1 MTTDDR
7 KPRRSRPLTADEHAL
22 WSHVTRSIAPLRR
35 VRPQR
40 EAEPAAEENHPKP
53 AKPAPAAPAV
63 RIPLPHPAPRPPGL
77 APIDRRLK
85 QKLARGREAIDA
97 SIDLH
102 GLTQA
107 EAHVVL
113 VRFLRNARANGA
125 RLVLVI
131 TGKGA
136 RSDDFAADRGVLRRQ
151 VPLWLRSAE
160 LREAVIGFDWAHA
173 AHGGE
178 GALYVRIRRARE
190 WQITQPC
197 GCGTAGRFL
206 PGRAWSSRRRRL
218 RSSI

>member
-1 MTTDDR
+1 MTSDDR
-7 KPRRSRPLTADEHAL
+7 KPHKPRRALTADEHAL
-22 WSHVTRSIAPLRR
+22 WTHVTRAIAPLRR
-35 VRPQR
+35 RRPQR
-40 EAEPAAEENHPKP
+40 EADAPAEEPQIKPQKPTPAAS
-53 AKPAPAAPAV
+53 AV
-63 RIPLPHPAPRPPGL
+63 RAPVPRPLPPRPPGL

-97 SIDLH
+97 TIDLH

-107 EAHVVL
+107 EAHAAL
-113 VRFLRNARANGA
+113 VRFLRNARAGGA

-160 LREAVIGFDWAHA
+160 LRDAVIGFDWAHA

-178 GALYVRIRRARE
+178 GALYVRIRRS
-190 WQITQPC
+190 
-197 GCGTAGRFL
+197 
-206 PGRAWSSRRRRL
+206 RAH
-218 RSSI
+218 

>member
-1 MTTDDR
+1 MTSEDR

-22 WSHVTRSIAPLRR
+22 WSLVTRSIAPLRR

-40 EAEPAAEENHPKP
+40 ESERAAEEIHPKP
-53 AKPAPAAPAV
+53 ARPAPAAPAPRLPV
-63 RIPLPHPAPRPPGL
+63 PHPAPPRPPGL
-77 APIDRRLK
+77 APFDRRLK

-97 SIDLH
+97 TIDLH

-107 EAHVVL
+107 EAHFAL
-113 VRFLRNARANGA
+113 VRFLRNARAGGA

-160 LREAVIGFDWAHA
+160 LRDVVIGFDWAHA

-178 GALYVRIRRARE
+178 GALYVRIRRKRE
-190 WQITQPC
+190 
-197 GCGTAGRFL
+197 
-206 PGRAWSSRRRRL
+206 
-218 RSSI
+218 

>member
-1 MTTDDR
+1 MIPDDR
-7 KPRRSRPLTADEHAL
+7 KPRRSRSLTADEHAL

-35 VRPQR
+35 ARPQR
-40 EAEPAAEENHPKP
+40 EAEPAAEVTHAKP
-53 AKPAPAAPAV
+53 IKPAPAAPVARIAV
-63 RIPLPHPAPRPPGL
+63 THSAPPRPPGL

-107 EAHVVL
+107 EAHAAL
-113 VRFLRNARANGA
+113 VRFLRNARAGGA

-178 GALYVRIRRARE
+178 GALYVRIRRKRE
-190 WQITQPC
+190 
-197 GCGTAGRFL
+197 
-206 PGRAWSSRRRRL
+206 
-218 RSSI
+218 

>member
-1 MTTDDR
+1 MISDDR
-7 KPRRSRPLTADEHAL
+7 KPRRSRPLTADERAL
-22 WSHVTRSIAPLRR
+22 WSQVTRSIAPLRR
-35 VRPQR
+35 VRPQQ
-40 EAEPAAEENHPKP
+40 EAEPAAEETQAKT

-63 RIPLPHPAPRPPGL
+63 RMPLPRSAPRPPGL

-85 QKLARGREAIDA
+85 QKLARGREPIDA

-107 EAHVVL
+107 EAHAAL
-113 VRFLRNARANGA
+113 VRFLRNARADGA

-136 RSDDFAADRGVLRRQ
+136 RSDDFTADRGVLRRQ

-160 LREAVIGFDWAHA
+160 LRDIVIGFDWAHA

-178 GALYVRIRRARE
+178 GALYVRIRRRRE
-190 WQITQPC
+190 
-197 GCGTAGRFL
+197 
-206 PGRAWSSRRRRL
+206 
-218 RSSI
+218 

>member
-1 MTTDDR
+1 MTSDDR
-7 KPRRSRPLTADEHAL
+7 KPRRSRPLTAEEHKL
-22 WSHVTRSIAPLRR
+22 WSHVTRSVAPLRR
-35 VRPQR
+35 ARPQR
-40 EAEPAAEENHPKP
+40 EAAEESDAEP
-53 AKPAPAAPAV
+53 AKPVPASPAV
-63 RIPLPHPAPRPPGL
+63 RTPLPHPAPRPPGL

-97 SIDLH
+97 TIDLH

-107 EAHVVL
+107 EAHAAL

-136 RSDDFAADRGVLRRQ
+136 RGADFAADRGVLRRQ

-160 LREAVIGFDWAHA
+160 LRDIVIGFDWAHA

-178 GALYVRIRRARE
+178 GALYVRIRRMRE
-190 WQITQPC
+190 
-197 GCGTAGRFL
+197 
-206 PGRAWSSRRRRL
+206 
-218 RSSI
+218 